1 MTAYVI
7 RRLLLIIPSMLIVSV
22 IIFSIF
28 RLLPGD
34 AALIQVTEGG
44 TSSMSVVQYERALE
58 EMGLDRPALE
68 QYTDW
73 IWGLLHGDGGNSLKT
88 GQPVFNELARAI
100 PVTLELAILALLM
113 SLVISLP
120 IGIMSAVKQDE
131 FWDYGGRLF
140 TVAGLAMPSFLAGS
154 MLLMIMSVY
163 FHWMPP
169 LEYTPFLEDPA
180 KNLAHIFWP
189 ALILAYH
196 ESAILVRMTRSSML
210 EVLRKDYIRTA
221 YAKGLAPRTLVVRHA
236 LRNALLPV
244 ATIAG
249 LQLANLLAGSVI
261 AETIFVLPGVGSAL
275 LNGIGNRDW
284 IMVQTIVF
292 LIAATVLLLSLVLD
306 LAYGFLDPRIRLSS
320 MKARS
325 G

>member
-1 MTAYVI
+1 
-7 RRLLLIIPSMLIVSV
+7 
-22 IIFSIF
+22 
-28 RLLPGD
+28 
-34 AALIQVTEGG
+34 
-44 TSSMSVVQYERALE
+44 
-58 EMGLDRPALE
+58 
-68 QYTDW
+68 
-73 IWGLLHGDGGNSLKT
+73 
-88 GQPVFNELARAI
+88 
-100 PVTLELAILALLM
+100 
-113 SLVISLP
+113 
-120 IGIMSAVKQDE
+120 
-131 FWDYGGRLF
+131 
-140 TVAGLAMPSFLAGS
+140 
-154 MLLMIMSVY
+154 
-163 FHWMPP
+163 
-169 LEYTPFLEDPA
+169 
-180 KNLAHIFWP
+180 
-189 ALILAYH
+189 
-196 ESAILVRMTRSSML
+196 ML